1 MTTNPR
7 FAALRAR
14 WAALAVRDRR
24 LLSLAAGVIALY
36 LLFAVAVQP
45 AWRTLRSAPAQLEA
59 LEIQLQAMQRLATE
73 ASELRA
79 TPPVNPEQASAALTA
94 ASERLGDKARL
105 SVQGDR
111 AVLTVSGA
119 GTAQLSG
126 WLAEVRSGARARP
139 VEATL
144 TRSGS
149 GYSGSIVV
157 SIGGAP

>member
-7 FAALRAR
+7 VAALRAK
-14 WAALAVRDRR
+14 WATLAPRDRR
-24 LLSLAAGVIALY
+24 LLALAVAVIVLY
-36 LLFAVAVQP
+36 ALFAVAVQP
-45 AWRTLRSAPAQLEA
+45 AWRNLRSAPAQLES
-59 LEIQLQAMQRLATE
+59 LEIELQAMQRLASE

-79 TPPVNPEQASAALTA
+79 TPPVNAEQASAALTA

-111 AVLTVSGA
+111 AVLTLNGA
-119 GTAQLSG
+119 GTAQLRG

>member
-7 FAALRAR
+7 VTALRAG
-14 WAALAVRDRR
+14 WASLGARDRR
-24 LLSLAAGVIALY
+24 LLALAAAVLALY
-36 LLFAVAVQP
+36 ALYAVAIQP
-45 AWRTLRSAPAQLEA
+45 AWRTLRGAPAQLEA
-59 LEIQLQAMQRLATE
+59 LETELQAMQRLASE

-79 TPPVNPEQASAALTA
+79 TPPVNTEQATAALKA

-111 AVLTVSGA
+111 AVLTLTGA
-119 GTAQLSG
+119 GSVQLRS

-149 GYSGSIVV
+149 GYTGSIVV
-157 SIGGAP
+157 AIGGAP

>member
-7 FAALRAR
+7 LAALRAR
-14 WAALAVRDRR
+14 WASLAVRDRR
-24 LLSLAAGVIALY
+24 LLALAAGVIALY
-36 LLFAVAVQP
+36 TLFAVAVQP
-45 AWRTLRSAPAQLEA
+45 AWRTLRTAPAQLEA

>member
-7 FAALRAR
+7 IAALRVR

-24 LLSLAAGVIALY
+24 LMSLAAAVIALY
-36 LLFAVAVQP
+36 ALFAVAVQP

-59 LEIQLQAMQRLATE
+59 LEIELQAMQRLASE

-79 TPPVNPEQASAALTA
+79 TPPVNPEQASAALQA

-111 AVLTVSGA
+111 AVLTLNGA
-119 GTAQLSG
+119 GTAQLRG
-126 WLAEVRSGARARP
+126 WLAEARSGARARP

>member
-7 FAALRAR
+7 VAALRAK
-14 WAALAVRDRR
+14 WATLAQRDRR
-24 LLSLAAGVIALY
+24 LLALAAAVIVLY
-36 LLFAVAVQP
+36 ALFAVAVQP
-45 AWRTLRSAPAQLEA
+45 AWRKLRSAPAQLES
-59 LEIQLQAMQRLATE
+59 LEIELQAMQRLASE

-79 TPPVNPEQASAALTA
+79 TPAVNAEQASAALTA

-111 AVLTVSGA
+111 AVLTLNGA
-119 GTAQLSG
+119 GTAQLRG